1 MNKILKICSLMA
13 LGLIFFINEI
23 SAQYKYGTEMD
34 KYRLAVMLS
43 YEIGSALKEE
53 SVAMVANTVINRYNV
68 AKKNTSGLTVTD
80 VLYQSGQYSSGPSA
94 ITGPYTK
101 NFNKDQLNAVGLKNL
116 GQEKWNRA
124 LRVAEKAMN
133 GTLKDYVN
141 GAYSYNQ
148 SFVDWNSKTLTGQGK
163 HQINKKLDTNP
174 LYKEGGKIVGHRFY
188 KYDNDS
194 LLGAI
199 PHYDYNM
206 DPNVGSGQ
214 VSTEGVIQ
222 YDTKTWKP
230 KKMGEVSVDNPDGGE
245 RTGIC
250 SMATAA
256 DMYLSDGVTD
266 NACWYCKIVVVIT
279 NAYFK
284 AAYTALPS
292 AVALGKLCA
301 KLGFMI
307 WLAYYI
313 MLQVSSLSPITPFKM
328 LQEILVMGFK
338 VSLAYLGV
346 IYATSVITQ
355 YFVNPIVGLGVDY
368 GSAMLDSMM
377 NEYGVDSKL
386 TSIYAQIDSARQEAE
401 GGSDAKDGI
410 EKMHESI
417 EKSTKEKEET
427 DKTKKAGESKG
438 TGGGGGGGGAGSF

>member
-1 MNKILKICSLMA
+1 MNKILKICSLIA
-13 LGLIFFINEI
+13 LGLVLLIDAIF
-23 SAQYKYGTEMD
+23 AKDYTYGTEMD

-43 YEIGSALKEE
+43 YEIGGASDE
-53 SVAMVANTVINRYNV
+53 SVAMVANTVINRYNA
-68 AKKNTSGLTVTD
+68 AKKFSSKDLTITD

-101 NFNKDQLNAVGLKNL
+101 NYNKAQLNDVGLKRL
-116 GQEKWNRA
+116 GADKWNRT
-124 LRVAEKAMN
+124 LQIAEKAMK
-133 GTLKDYVN
+133 GTLKDYAK
-141 GAYSYNQ
+141 GGYSYNK
-148 SFVDWNSKTLTGQGK
+148 SFVKNGQITGAGK
-163 HQINKKLDTNP
+163 NQINTALDTNP
-174 LYKEGGKIVGHRFY
+174 LHGGIVGHRFY
-188 KYDNDS
+188 KYTDDRM
-194 LLGAI
+194 LGAI
-199 PHYDYNM
+199 PHHDYNM

-313 MLQVSSLSPITPFKM
+313 LLQVSSLSPITPFKM

-386 TSIYAQIDSARQEAE
+386 TGIYAQIDSARQA
-401 GGSDAKDGI
+401 
-410 EKMHESI
+410 
-417 EKSTKEKEET
+417 
-427 DKTKKAGESKG
+427 AGESGDPKEKAVG
-438 TGGGGGGGGAGSF
+438 DGGGGGGAGSF

>member
-1 MNKILKICSLMA
+1 MKKTLKIYSLIV
-13 LGLIFFINEI
+13 LGLILFTNAIF
-23 SAQYKYGTEMD
+23 AQYKYGTEMD

-43 YEIGSALKEE
+43 YEIGSALKDE
-53 SVAMVANTVINRYNV
+53 SVAMVANTVINRYKA
-68 AKKNTSGLTVTD
+68 AKKFSGNDLTITD

-101 NFNKDQLNAVGLKNL
+101 NFNKAQLNAVGLKQL
-116 GQEKWNRA
+116 GADKWKRA
-124 LRVAEKAMN
+124 LSIAEKAVN
-133 GTLKDYVN
+133 GTLHDYVD

-148 SFVDWNSKTLTGQGK
+148 SFVDWSGKTLTGHGEY
-163 HQINKKLDTNP
+163 QINKKLDTNP
-174 LYKEGGKIVGHRFY
+174 LFNEGGKIVGHRFY
-188 KYDNDS
+188 KYDNDAR
-194 LLGAI
+194 LGKI
-199 PHYDYNM
+199 PHHDYNM
-206 DPNVGSGQ
+206 DPDVAAGE
-214 VSTEGVIQ
+214 VSLEGVIQ

-230 KKMGEVSVDNPDGGE
+230 KKMGEVSVDSPDGKE
-245 RTGIC
+245 KTGVC

-256 DMYLSDGVTD
+256 DMYLSDSVMD

-313 MLQVSSLSPITPFKM
+313 LLQVSSLSPITPFKM

-338 VSLAYLGV
+338 VSLAYLGIV
-346 IYATSVITQ
+346 YATSTITT
-355 YFVNPIVGLGVDY
+355 YFINPIVGLGVDY

-377 NEYGVDSKL
+377 NEYGVNSKL
-386 TSIYAQIDSARQEAE
+386 ASIQAQIDSARQESGA
-401 GGSDAKDGI
+401 SDGI
-410 EKMHESI
+410 QKMQETIEKNEKEKKEIDKNKKPEESI
-417 EKSTKEKEET
+417 
-427 DKTKKAGESKG
+427 G
-438 TGGGGGGGGAGSF
+438 TGGGGADGGSGSW